1 MWSKGT
7 IDGFD
12 YNVKHYAESSQF
24 GIDGGKISKLWI
36 AKDGMEEA
44 SYERGWAMR
53 PKTKESRKVYEELL
67 ARYN

>member
-1 MWSKGT
+1 MWSEGI
-7 IDGFD
+7 IDGYDFQ
-12 YNVKHYAESSQF
+12 VKHYEEGSQF

-44 SYERGWAMR
+44 SYERGWARR
-53 PKTKESRKVYEELL
+53 PKSAESEKVYEELL